1 MIAMLWSV
9 RQDLLFA
16 LRQFRK
22 NPGFVLAAVLTLALG
37 IGASTAIFTLVN
49 SILLQ
54 ALAFPQSDRLVA
66 VNPLEFPPGVA
77 ATNLA
82 AATYI
87 GVSYP
92 DYFDW
97 QRQNHTLASLASCDV
112 VTRLFSKENG
122 ENARVIRGARVSD
135 NFFSTFGVSPSL
147 GRAFLPEEEQPGHRV
162 AILSHELWVSDF
174 AASPDVLGKIVRLS
188 DEPSTIV
195 GVMPK
200 GFHYPVASTPA
211 LFYATYAADAEGTP
225 PNTSLRDRSRI
236 GAIGRLKPG
245 VRVEQAQADLT
256 AVQGQL
262 AKQYPEDRYELA
274 IRVTPLLEDSVDG
287 VRQVLML
294 LMAAVGAVL
303 TIGCA
308 NVAGLLLARA
318 SQRRP
323 ELALRTALGASRARI
338 LRQILLESL
347 LLALGG
353 GIAGI
358 LLSFILL
365 QAGMGLLPAD
375 TPRLP
380 DVAMDAKVLEFA
392 ILLSAITSLIF
403 GLLPAWRM
411 SRQDPMHAMREGAFT
426 LTAGRHRNR
435 LHHALVIGETALGFA
450 LLIGSGLLIRS
461 MVNMLTIEP
470 GFDIQHTVS
479 FDIALSQK
487 RFPDPTKVPFFA
499 KVLPQLAD
507 LPGVESVSSGHPL
520 PMYWSRGSWEN
531 FSIPGRPTSVGEE
544 PGAIAAAVTPGY
556 FKTLS
561 IPLLRGRTFTE
572 HDDAPQS
579 ARVAVINQSFA
590 RKYFPLEDPIGR
602 MIVPDIE
609 EPGQASMAREIVG
622 IVGDTRSNVEE
633 PYQPEFYLP
642 YSQDPNHQRP
652 LVVMKVTGDP
662 YSYENA
668 VRKIVAAVDKDTP
681 VFRYRMFT
689 DDIRNQAAQP
699 RFEAI
704 LVSGF
709 AVTAL
714 LLAAVGL
721 YSVLSYIVAERT
733 RELGL
738 RMALGASRGN
748 VLRLVL
754 QRGLALGST
763 GIVVGAVSSVFA
775 TRLIADLLFK
785 VKPLNGPIFV
795 VVTLV
800 LLAVSVLATLIP
812 ALRAA
817 KVSPME
823 ALRAE

>member
-1 MIAMLWSV
+1 MGGMFSSV

-22 NPGFVLAAVLTLALG
+22 SPGFVFAAVLTLALG

-54 ALAFPQSDRLVA
+54 PLAFPQSDRLVA

-82 AATYI
+82 AARYL

-112 VTRLFSKENG
+112 VLRLFSKENG

-174 AASPDVLGKIVRLS
+174 VASPDVLGKIVRLS

-200 GFHYPVASTPA
+200 GFYYPVDSTPA
-211 LFYATYAADAEGTP
+211 LFFATYAADAEGTP
-225 PNTSLRDRSRI
+225 PQTSLRNYYRI
-236 GAIGRLKPG
+236 GAVGRLKPG
-245 VRVEQAQADLT
+245 VTVAQAQADLT

-262 AKQYPEDRYELA
+262 VKQYPEDRYELA
-274 IRVTPLLEDSVDG
+274 IQVTPLLEDSVDG

-303 TIGCA
+303 MIGCA

-318 SQRRP
+318 SQRRS
-323 ELALRTALGASRARI
+323 ELALRAALGASRARI

-353 GIAGI
+353 GMAGI

-365 QAGMGLLPAD
+365 QAGMGVLPAD
-375 TPRLP
+375 TPRLH
-380 DVAMDAKVLEFA
+380 DVAMDARILEFA

-470 GFDIQHTVS
+470 GFDTQHTVA

-499 KVLPQLAD
+499 KVLPQLAA

-520 PMYWSRGSWEN
+520 PLYGSRGMSGN
-531 FSIPGRPTSVGEE
+531 FTIPGRIAPSDDQ
-544 PGAIAAAVTPGY
+544 PGAIIAAVSPGY

-561 IPLLRGRTFTE
+561 IPLLQGRVFTE
-572 HDDAPQS
+572 HDDDPRA
-579 ARVAVINQSFA
+579 ARVAVINQNLA
-590 RKYFPLEDPIGR
+590 RRYFPAENPIGR
-602 MIVPDIE
+602 YLIRLGEPTVP
-609 EPGQASMAREIVG
+609 REIVG
-622 IVGDTRSNVEE
+622 VVGDTRTPSIKE

-652 LVVMKVTGDP
+652 LVVMKVAGDP

-699 RFEAI
+699 RFEAM

-714 LLAAVGL
+714 QLAAVGL

-754 QRGLALGST
+754 QRGLALGSI

-800 LLAVSVLATLIP
+800 LLAVSVLATLMP

>member
-1 MIAMLWSV
+1 
-9 RQDLLFA
+9 
-16 LRQFRK
+16 
-22 NPGFVLAAVLTLALG
+22 
-37 IGASTAIFTLVN
+37 
-49 SILLQ
+49 
-54 ALAFPQSDRLVA
+54 
-66 VNPLEFPPGVA
+66 
-77 ATNLA
+77 
-82 AATYI
+82 
-87 GVSYP
+87 
-92 DYFDW
+92 
-97 QRQNHTLASLASCDV
+97 
-112 VTRLFSKENG
+112 
-122 ENARVIRGARVSD
+122 
-135 NFFSTFGVSPSL
+135 
-147 GRAFLPEEEQPGHRV
+147 
-162 AILSHELWVSDF
+162 
-174 AASPDVLGKIVRLS
+174 
-188 DEPSTIV
+188 
-195 GVMPK
+195 MPK

-245 VRVEQAQADLT
+245 VTVEQAQADLT

-274 IRVTPLLEDSVDG
+274 IQVTPLLEDSVGG

-303 TIGCA
+303 MIGCA

-318 SQRRP
+318 SQRRS

-365 QAGMGLLPAD
+365 QAAMGLLPAD

-380 DVAMDAKVLEFA
+380 DVAMDTRVMEFA

-450 LLIGSGLLIRS
+450 LLIGSGLLVRS

-470 GFDIQHTVS
+470 GFDTQHTVS

-499 KVLPQLAD
+499 KVLPQLAA

-520 PMYWSRGSWEN
+520 PMYWSRGSWGN
-531 FSIPGRPTSVGEE
+531 FSIPGHPTSVGEE

-590 RKYFPLEDPIGR
+590 RKYFPVEDPIGR
-602 MIVPDIE
+602 MIVPDLE
-609 EPGQASMAREIVG
+609 KPGQASMAREIVG
-622 IVGDTRSNVEE
+622 IVGDTRTTNVEE

-652 LVVMKVTGDP
+652 LVVMKVAGDP

-681 VFRYRMFT
+681 VFRYQMFT

-754 QRGLALGST
+754 QRGLALGSI
-763 GIVVGAVSSVFA
+763 GIAVGAVSSVFA

-795 VVTLV
+795 IVTLV
-800 LLAVSVLATLIP
+800 LLAVSVLATLLP